1 MAIKEQN
8 FLKQYF
14 LTSSPESQINYQDAT
29 HATLKMLVNHFAT
42 LNQAYSGKA
51 IPELKMA
58 LNAFW
63 EPGKINRSL
72 PELIEQIG
80 PQLIQHLININH
92 PLCMAHLNCPPL
104 LSSIAAEIIISTTNQ
119 SMDTWD
125 GSAAATLI
133 EQQMVDWLCQCY
145 GFSEAADGIFTSGGT
160 QSNLMGLLLARDYAA
175 HQQFNW
181 SISKQGLPPQ
191 AHKFRILCS
200 ADSHFSIRQ
209 ASHLLGLG
217 EQALV
222 PIATN
227 DNHGLSAAM
236 VKQAFYK
243 LKQAGLLPIALVSTA
258 GTTDLG
264 TISPLDALAD
274 CAKQLG
280 IWFHVDA
287 AFGSGLI
294 FSEQHRH
301 KLAGIEQADSLT
313 IDFHKLFYQS
323 ISCGVFLVKNKK
335 NFDFIQFNAD
345 YLNPESN
352 EKYGLP
358 DLVGKSIQT
367 TRRFDALK
375 IYLTLQAYGQEIFA
389 TLIDTTLDLAQQ
401 TAAYLEKATD
411 FELLASP
418 VLNTVVFRYCP
429 TPIPAEDNQ
438 DHYYDSLNE
447 HIRYTLLQTGQAI
460 IGRTKIKD
468 QVYLKFTLMNPLINI
483 NDIDKLFTLIRQIA
497 TQKTDFS

>member
-1 MAIKEQN
+1 MATP
-8 FLKQYF
+8 LSQYF
-14 LTSSPESQINYQDAT
+14 LTSSPESQLNYQDAS
-29 HATLKMLVNHFAT
+29 HAAIKMLVNHFAT
-42 LNQAYSGKA
+42 LNQPYSGKA

-63 EPGKINRSL
+63 EPDKINGSL
-72 PELIEQIG
+72 PELIDQIG
-80 PQLIQHLININH
+80 HELVQHLINVNH
-92 PLCMAHLNCPPL
+92 PFCMAHLHCPPL
-104 LSSIAAEIIISTTNQ
+104 VSSIVAEIMISTTNQ
-119 SMDTWD
+119 SMDSWD
-125 GSAAATLI
+125 QSAAATLI

-181 SISKQGLPPQ
+181 SISEQGFPPQ

-209 ASHLLGLG
+209 SCHLLGLG

-227 DNHGLSAAM
+227 DNHCLSASQ
-236 VKQAFYK
+236 VKQAFYN

-264 TISPLDALAD
+264 TISPLSPLAD

-287 AFGSGLI
+287 AFGSGVI

-335 NFDFIQFNAD
+335 SFDFIQFNAD

-352 EKYGLP
+352 EEYGFP

-375 IYLTLQAYGQEIFA
+375 IYLTLQAYGEEFFA
-389 TLIDTTLDLAQQ
+389 TLIDTTLDLAQKI
-401 TAAYLEKATD
+401 AAYIEKTTD
-411 FELLASP
+411 FELLALP
-418 VLNTVVFRYCP
+418 VLNTVVFRHCP
-429 TPIPAEDNQ
+429 TPIPAGYTL

-447 HIRYTLLQTGQAI
+447 YIRLTLLQTGQAI
-460 IGRTKIKD
+460 IGCTKING
-468 QVYLKFTLMNPLINI
+468 QVYLKFTLMNPLMNLD
-483 NDIDKLFTLIRQIA
+483 DIEKLFTLIRQIA
-497 TQKTDFS
+497 TQKPVY

>member
-1 MAIKEQN
+1 MATTDQN
-8 FLKQYF
+8 PLSQYF
-14 LTSSPESQINYQDAT
+14 LTSSPESKINYQDAT
-29 HATLKMLVNHFAT
+29 HAAIKMLVNNFAT

-63 EPGKINRSL
+63 EQDKINRSL
-72 PELIEQIG
+72 PELIDQIG
-80 PQLIQHLININH
+80 HEFVQHLINVNH
-92 PLCMAHLNCPPL
+92 PLCMAHLHCPPL
-104 LSSIAAEIIISTTNQ
+104 VSSIAAEIIISTTNQ
-119 SMDTWD
+119 SMDSWD
-125 GSAAATLI
+125 QSAAATLI

-145 GFSEAADGIFTSGGT
+145 GFSKTADGIFTSGGT
-160 QSNLMGLLLARDYAA
+160 QSNFMGLLLARDYAA

-181 SISKQGLPPQ
+181 SIAEQGLPPQ

-209 ASHLLGLG
+209 SSHLLGLG

-227 DNHGLSAAM
+227 DNHCLSSAM

-264 TISPLDALAD
+264 TISPLEALAD

-287 AFGSGLI
+287 AFGSGVI
-294 FSEQHRH
+294 FSDQHRH

-323 ISCGVFLVKNKK
+323 ISCAVFLVKNKK
-335 NFDFIQFNAD
+335 HFDLIQLNAD

-389 TLIDTTLDLAQQ
+389 TLIDTTLELAQQ
-401 TAAYLEKATD
+401 TAAYIEKATD

-418 VLNTVVFRYCP
+418 VLNTVVFRHCP
-429 TPIPAEDNQ
+429 TPIPTGDNLE
-438 DHYYDSLNE
+438 HYYDSLNE
-447 HIRYTLLQTGQAI
+447 YIRLTLLQTGQAI
-460 IGRTKIKD
+460 IGSTKINGH
-468 QVYLKFTLMNPLINI
+468 VYLKFTLMNPLINLD
-483 NDIDKLFTLIRQIA
+483 DIEKLFTLIRQTA
-497 TQKTDFS
+497 TQKPAH

>member
-1 MAIKEQN
+1 MAIKDQN
-8 FLKQYF
+8 FFKQYF
-14 LTSSPESQINYQDAT
+14 LTSSPESQINYQEAT
-29 HATLKMLVNHFAT
+29 HAAIKMLVNHFAT

-51 IPELKMA
+51 ISELKMA

-63 EPGKINRSL
+63 KPDKLNRSL
-72 PELIEQIG
+72 PEFIEQLG
-80 PQLIQHLININH
+80 PQIVQHLINVNH
-92 PLCMAHLNCPPL
+92 PLCMAHLHCPPL
-104 LSSIAAEIIISTTNQ
+104 ISSIAAEIIISTTNQ
-119 SMDTWD
+119 SMDSWD
-125 GSAAATLI
+125 QSAAATLI

-145 GFSEAADGIFTSGGT
+145 GFSKAADGIFTSGGT
-160 QSNLMGLLLARDYAA
+160 QSNFMGLLLARDYAA
-175 HQQFNW
+175 QQQFNW
-181 SISKQGLPPQ
+181 SISEQGLPPQ

-200 ADSHFSIRQ
+200 TDSHFSIRQ

-222 PIATN
+222 PIATDDN
-227 DNHGLSAAM
+227 DCLLAER
-236 VKQAFYK
+236 VKQTFEQ
-243 LKQAGLLPIALVSTA
+243 LKQAGLLPIALVATA

-264 TISPLDALAD
+264 IISPLSALAD

-335 NFDFIQFNAD
+335 HFDLIQLNAD

-352 EKYGLP
+352 EEYGLP

-375 IYLTLQAYGQEIFA
+375 IYLTVQAYGQEIFA
-389 TLIDTTLDLAQQ
+389 NLIDTTLELAQQ
-401 TAAYLEKATD
+401 TATYIEETTD

-418 VLNTVVFRYCP
+418 VLNTVVFRHCP
-429 TPIPAEDNQ
+429 TPILAEGYK

-447 HIRYTLLQTGQAI
+447 YIRLTLLQTGQAI
-460 IGRTKIKD
+460 IGRTKING
-468 QVYLKFTLMNPLINI
+468 QVYLKFTLMNPLINLSEI
-483 NDIDKLFTLIRQIA
+483 EKLLVLMRQIA
-497 TQKTDFS
+497 TQK